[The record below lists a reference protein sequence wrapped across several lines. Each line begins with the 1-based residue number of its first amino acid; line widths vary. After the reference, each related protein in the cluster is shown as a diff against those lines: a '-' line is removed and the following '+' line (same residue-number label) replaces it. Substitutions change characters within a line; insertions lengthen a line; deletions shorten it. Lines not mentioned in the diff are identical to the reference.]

1 MLMAEYLYRRNA
13 VLEALRSGRR
23 EHIQLWLDPKN
34 DDKQLKAIERLAREK
49 HIPVSRADK
58 GRLGNLCGDGSHQG
72 VVLETRPYPY
82 ATIEDGLALARQRN
96 EAPFFLI
103 LDLLH
108 GMQNIGILLRTAEI
122 CGVHGVIVQSRRA
135 PDITP
140 AVVTHSAGAT
150 EHLNIIQVNNLNQA
164 LAELKAADIW
174 IIGLDMDERAQ
185 TLGQIDLNMPLAIVV
200 GHEGEGLRR
209 LVKQN
214 CDIILRLPM
223 RGHVESLNA
232 AAAGSVM
239 LYQAWGAR
247 GFAGS

>member
-1 MLMAEYLYRRNA
+1 MAEFLYRRNA

-23 EHIQLWLDPKN
+23 EHIQLWLDPNN

-49 HIPVSRADK
+49 HVPVHRADK

-72 VVLETRPYPY
+72 VVLETKPYPY
-82 ATIEDGLALARQRN
+82 ANIEDGLALARQRN

-140 AVVTHSAGAT
+140 AVVTHAAGAT

-164 LAELKAADIW
+164 
-174 IIGLDMDERAQ
+174 
-185 TLGQIDLNMPLAIVV
+185 QIDLNMPLAIVV

-247 GFAGS
+247 GFAGADRR